1 MEKGKNQQRQKTP
14 TFKERFNYWFDN
26 HMSKGSLGFI
36 RVLIIASILLAV
48 LIAVLIIVLG
58 FNEDGETASV
68 FWDSIAT
75 VLNAWMP
82 YSDDGSLGYLILMS
96 ITAIAGVLFTSVLI
110 GIITSAIEEKIID
123 LKRGNSLVL
132 ENDHTVVLGF
142 NPGEYTL
149 IEQLILAAEGK
160 PSCLV
165 LMDAMEREEMEQ
177 YLDDNLDIPDNF
189 RIVCRT
195 GDITDPAA
203 IEKCSIDSCRTVI
216 ISPGDDKRTVKAI
229 LAVSKLIQDLG
240 VSSIEVNAIISKNE
254 YRFPVSLAETHN
266 ITTLQTNDILSKMI
280 AHSCTQTGLSETF
293 RELFNFEGSEFY
305 IINLPEMDGQ
315 TFEQLMVRLDEA
327 VPAGIL
333 RSGQILLNPPADTL
347 LESGD
352 QILVFSEVSDAAKLS
367 PMETDDPDEQAP
379 VNLKHADAPTQTV
392 IIGANETLPVIVRE
406 LPENVTGV
414 ILAGAGPDARTLSRL
429 KAAAGLRGLEI
440 SFNEDDPETEEG
452 LLAIAKSARHIVVLG
467 DHRLP
472 AEEADMAT
480 IFLLL
485 NLRDIRTR
493 YGLDFNITVELQKE
507 HNQRL
512 AGSGDHTDFLVASSM
527 SSLLLAQLS
536 QRPELIGVFREI
548 LSNTGNELYL
558 KNVGDAGLAG
568 QHPVRSLRRQ
578 ILRSGYIF
586 FGYIDA
592 DKRSTFNPPLDEVI
606 TLHPEDYLIVL
617 GEI

>member
-1 MEKGKNQQRQKTP
+1 METGKNKQKKP
-14 TFKERFNYWFDN
+14 ALKERLGYWFDN
-26 HMSKGSLGFI
+26 RMSKGSLGFI
-36 RVLIIASILLAV
+36 RILIIASILLAV
-48 LIAVLIIVLG
+48 LIAVLIICFG
-58 FNEDGETASV
+58 FNEEGETASV

-132 ENDHTVVLGF
+132 ESDHIVVLGF

-149 IEQLILAAEGK
+149 IEQLILAAEGH

-177 YLDDNLDIPDNF
+177 YLDDNLDIPDSF

-195 GDITDPAA
+195 GDITDPAS
-203 IEKCSIDSCRTVI
+203 IEKCSVKSCRTVI
-216 ISPGDDKRTVKAI
+216 ISPGDDKKTVKAI
-229 LAVSKLIQDLG
+229 LAVSKLIQDLDATG
-240 VSSIEVNAIISKNE
+240 IEVNAIISRNE

-305 IINLPEMDGQ
+305 IIKLPETDGQ
-315 TFEQLMVRLDEA
+315 TFEQLMTRLDDA
-327 VPAGIL
+327 VPAGVL
-333 RSGQILLNPPADTL
+333 REGRILLNPKPELKLLAD
-347 LESGD
+347 D
-352 QILVFSEVSDAAKLS
+352 QILVFSEVSDAAKLAPAS
-367 PMETDDPDEQAP
+367 DEEQEEELP
-379 VNLKHADAPTQTV
+379 VNLHQCDASTQTV
-392 IIGANETLPVIVRE
+392 IIGANETLPVIIRE

-414 ILAGAGPDARTLSRL
+414 IMAGTKPDARTLSGVQ
-429 KAAAGLRGLEI
+429 AAAGMRGLEI
-440 SFNEDDPETEEG
+440 SFNEADPDTEEG
-452 LLAIAKSARHIVVLG
+452 LLTIAKRARHIVVLG
-467 DHRLP
+467 DHKLP
-472 AEEADMAT
+472 AEDADMAT
-480 IFLLL
+480 IFMLL
-485 NLRDIRTR
+485 NLRDIRAR
-493 YGLDFNITVELQKE
+493 FSLDFNITVELQKE

-527 SSLLLAQLS
+527 SSLILAQLS

-558 KNVGDAGLAG
+558 KNVGDANLAG
-568 QHPVRSLRRQ
+568 EHSVRSLRRR
-578 ILRSGYIF
+578 ILRSGYIL
-586 FGYIDA
+586 FGYIDE
-592 DKRSTFNPPLDEVI
+592 DKRSHFNPPLDSVI
-606 TLHPEDYLIVL
+606 SLHPEDYLIVL